1 MKYSTRIDLAPH
13 VRTQVIALL
22 NQSLA
27 NTIDLKTQAKQAH
40 WNVKGANFLPLHEL
54 FDQIATQLEGY
65 ADTMAER
72 ITALGGVA
80 LGTART
86 AAAVS
91 AIAEFPLDTT
101 DGKDYVAAL
110 ADRMAVYAKV
120 IRQNIDK
127 TAELGDAGTSD
138 LFTGISR
145 EVDKSLWFLEAHLQ

>member
-1 MKYSTRIDLAPH
+1 MQHHTRIDLDAS
-13 VRTQVIALL
+13 VRAQVIALL

-40 WNVKGANFLPLHEL
+40 WNVKGANFLQLHEL
-54 FDQIATQLEGY
+54 FDQIASQLDGY
-65 ADTMAER
+65 ADTVAER

-86 AAAVS
+86 AVAVS
-91 AIAEFPLDTT
+91 AIAEFPLDIT
-101 DGKDYVAAL
+101 DGKDYVVAL
-110 ADRMAVYAKV
+110 ADRMAVYAKA
-120 IRQNIDK
+120 IRQDIEK

-138 LFTGISR
+138 LYTGISR